1 MKVTLN
7 YHYKDLK
14 KEVEMKKKNVHVKRQ
29 ISAFKE
35 DAWFFLFLFPKP
47 QRMSFTASCSFII
60 TVYVFLYINMKGI
73 WI

>member
-35 DAWFFLFLFPKP
+35 DAWFFYFFFQSHRECLSPPAARLLLLFMCF
-47 QRMSFTASCSFII
+47 
-60 TVYVFLYINMKGI
+60 YI
-73 WI
+73 

>member
-35 DAWFFLFLFPKP
+35 DA
-47 QRMSFTASCSFII
+47 
-60 TVYVFLYINMKGI
+60 
-73 WI
+73 